1 MSERNAKRRRSG
13 KHCCKRWRQGSRG
26 IPDKR
31 RLRIENKE
39 FTRQRR
45 GKDSNP
51 RDPFEP
57 NGFQAIKNRAN
68 RSPRWRRRGDS
79 NPRDPFGPNG
89 FQDRRFQPLTH
100 SSVFYSMLKQLLAGT
115 PLLGG
120 CILVALSL
128 VSIRTP
134 RLHCRLQ
141 PLHRGNCVSVQAL
154 DVNLTSRV
162 HAAVTEDRLNRL
174 VVHPEAMQVGC
185 ETAAERMPPTPLLI
199 ACNENRFDVAAGEV
213 SRSRALRFRAS
224 SKAPE
229 CYRHRCPA
237 PLRLCGL
244 DVPTPY

>member
-1 MSERNAKRRRSG
+1 
-13 KHCCKRWRQGSRG
+13 
-26 IPDKR
+26 
-31 RLRIENKE
+31 
-39 FTRQRR
+39 
-45 GKDSNP
+45 
-51 RDPFEP
+51 
-57 NGFQAIKNRAN
+57 
-68 RSPRWRRRGDS
+68 
-79 NPRDPFGPNG
+79 
-89 FQDRRFQPLTH
+89 
-100 SSVFYSMLKQLLAGT
+100 MLKQLLAGT

-199 ACNENRFDVAAGEV
+199 ACNENRFDVAAGEGIEV
-213 SRSRALRFRAS
+213 EGLAHKQSICSLQIAGGVLYHVLRR
-224 SKAPE
+224 
-229 CYRHRCPA
+229 
-237 PLRLCGL
+237 G
-244 DVPTPY
+244 